1 VKRRFEKLFSRE
13 EANQLVPR
21 LEEIVRRLQ
30 LLGHQLREGL
40 KDLCQAEPEVRD
52 DGMDLDKVIEEHP
65 QLRALA
71 EEMAELATQ
80 VEEYGCFLKDIDL
93 GLVDFPSELDN
104 EVVFLCWQFGESQL
118 SAWHSVDE
126 GFASRRPLSGVPKV
140 YLN

>member
-1 VKRRFEKLFSRE
+1 MKRRFEKLFSRE

>member
-1 VKRRFEKLFSRE
+1 MKRRFEKLFSRE

-21 LEEIVRRLQ
+21 LEGIVRRLQ

-40 KDLCQAEPEVRD
+40 KELCRDEPGARYD
-52 DGMDLDKVIEEHP
+52 QIDLDKAIEEHP
-65 QLRALA
+65 QLRTLT
-71 EEMAELATQ
+71 EEMAELAMQ

-104 EVVFLCWQFGESQL
+104 EVIFLCWQFGESQL
-118 SAWHSVDE
+118 SAWHCVDE